1 MKAQFKMADRAGA
14 AVAAILGEREL
25 DEGTVTLHRLDD
37 GSERTVPRAEAVRAI
52 AGEDR

>member
-25 DEGTVTLHRLDD
+25 ADGTVTLHRLDD
-37 GSERTVPRAEAVRAI
+37 GSERTVGRGEAVAAI